1 MEKDRHL
8 SRISPS
14 GSAMSHSRM
23 TDRALAQ
30 RTRDGDERAFAVL
43 VRRHRDTL
51 VRFVAR
57 RGRPDLAE
65 DAVQEALASAHAAL
79 RDGRVPSDV
88 TAWLHTIAW
97 RRALDLLRRERDALP
112 LEGDLLAGGEA
123 EPHDV
128 IARRDDLARTLDAW
142 GALPERQRAALV
154 LSVLEGRTLTE
165 IADALD
171 VNASAAK
178 ALVARGRRTLAG
190 RIEDAGLDCEEI
202 RPAVL
207 QAVGRGVRLSGVATR
222 HVRDCPECAA
232 LHRELR
238 APRRRMAA
246 IFSVPALLAARFELR
261 FAALRERLRDVV
273 LLPGAEP
280 QVGSV
285 AKLCALACAGA
296 LTSTP
301 AAMVAEAPVPHG
313 SAVRAK
319 VARAAPRQQPA
330 APTAAPVSTRAP
342 AASPAVAA
350 QPVAAT
356 SAPKAQPA
364 RTTTSAATPRP
375 AREIVAPVRRPLP
388 ANEVRRA
395 VAVMEANGRT
405 PTPVVVSEPATESGG
420 TGSLTRPPATTVPA
434 DTGVTTVPS
443 G

>member
-1 MEKDRHL
+1 
-8 SRISPS
+8 
-14 GSAMSHSRM
+14 MSHSRM

-30 RTRDGDERAFAVL
+30 RTRDGDDRAFAAL
-43 VRRHRDTL
+43 VTRHRDAL

-57 RGRPDLAE
+57 RARPDLAE

-112 LEGDLLAGGEA
+112 LEGDLLAAGGA

-142 GALPERQRAALV
+142 AALPERQRAALV

-165 IADALD
+165 IADALN
-171 VNASAAK
+171 VNAGAAK

-190 RIEDAGLDCEEI
+190 RIEAAGMDCAEI
-202 RPAVL
+202 RPDVL
-207 QAVGRGVRLSGVATR
+207 RAAGRGVRLSGVATR

-232 LHRELR
+232 LHRQLR
-238 APRRRMAA
+238 APRRRIAA
-246 IFSVPALLAARFELR
+246 AFSVPALLAARFELR
-261 FAALRERLRDVV
+261 FAALRERLRDLV

-296 LTSTP
+296 LTAPP
-301 AAMVAEAPVPHG
+301 AAIVAEAPVTPAPVFRHEATA
-313 SAVRAK
+313 S
-319 VARAAPRQQPA
+319 APRPRPA
-330 APTAAPVSTRAP
+330 VSAPPTVTTATPATTTTAATSPPPNQTAP
-342 AASPAVAA
+342 AATAPA
-350 QPVAAT
+350 
-356 SAPKAQPA
+356 A
-364 RTTTSAATPRP
+364 RRP
-375 AREIVAPVRRPLP
+375 AREYVAQVRRPLP

-395 VAVMEANGRT
+395 VAVMEASGQT
-405 PTPVVVSEPATESGG
+405 PTPVIASEPATETGG
-420 TGSLTRPPATTVPA
+420 TASLTRRPATASSPQP
-434 DTGVTTVPS
+434 GVTTVP
-443 G
+443 GG